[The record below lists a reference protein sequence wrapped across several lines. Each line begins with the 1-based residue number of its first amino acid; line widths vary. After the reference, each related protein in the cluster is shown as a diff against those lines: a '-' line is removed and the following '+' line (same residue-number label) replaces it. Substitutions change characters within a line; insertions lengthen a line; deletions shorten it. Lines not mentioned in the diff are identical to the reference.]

1 LVGLL
6 AEVLFV
12 PLLVLTTIVLA
23 ISIVGIPVLLLLPFA
38 IVLALVVM
46 LVGFSGA
53 AYQVGLFVRQRM
65 GVTSDSPFVAATIGV
80 VTILAVTLA
89 GSLIGLGGVMV
100 GGVLGWTVGSVG
112 FLVEYLAWTIGL
124 GAALLAWRNVRNHHA
139 PVPPVAPPPDAA
151 AA

>member
-1 LVGLL
+1 
-6 AEVLFV
+6 VLFV

-65 GVTSDSPFVAATIGV
+65 GVTSDSPFVAVKAIAV
-80 VTILAVTLA
+80 V
-89 GSLIGLGGVMV
+89 
-100 GGVLGWTVGSVG
+100 
-112 FLVEYLAWTIGL
+112 
-124 GAALLAWRNVRNHHA
+124 R
-139 PVPPVAPPPDAA
+139 
-151 AA
+151 